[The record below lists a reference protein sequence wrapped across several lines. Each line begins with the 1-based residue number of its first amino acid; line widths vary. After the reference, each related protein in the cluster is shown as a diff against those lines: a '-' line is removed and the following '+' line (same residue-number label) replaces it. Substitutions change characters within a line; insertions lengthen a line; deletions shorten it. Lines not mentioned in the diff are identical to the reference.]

1 MNPKILTNYTII
13 SRTCNLIVIPL
24 SLSRSMLS
32 RNCCFISL
40 FCTVPVISRS
50 LSASVDFPW
59 SMCAM
64 MQKFLMLVMGTYQT
78 SKIATSS

>member
-1 MNPKILTNYTII
+1 MNYITI

-32 RNCCFISL
+32 RNCSFISL
-40 FCTVPVISRS
+40 FCTVPVSSSS
-50 LSASVDFPW
+50 LSASVDLPW

-64 MQKFLMLVMGTYQT
+64 MQKFLIFEMGT
-78 SKIATSS
+78 